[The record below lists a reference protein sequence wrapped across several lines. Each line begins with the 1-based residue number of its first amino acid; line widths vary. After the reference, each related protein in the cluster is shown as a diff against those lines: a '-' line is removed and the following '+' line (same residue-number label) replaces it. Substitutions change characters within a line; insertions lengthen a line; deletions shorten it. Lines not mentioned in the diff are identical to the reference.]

1 MGECETKICSH
12 VNCSREQ
19 RIWLRKKIQSHN
31 FKKTSSTG
39 ISDVALHP
47 YCIFCGSIKNVSDDN
62 SKKIGYWINILSKI
76 TREYNISQ
84 IQKRLV
90 IQELEKND
98 SFEDIYSIT
107 GTAQREFFV
116 KTVKKYCRLSE
127 QIIDSYVF

>member
-1 MGECETKICSH
+1 MGECQTEICSH
-12 VNCSREQ
+12 VSCNREQ
-19 RIWLRKKIQSHN
+19 RIWLVKAIQNHN
-31 FKKTSSTG
+31 FRKTSSTG

-47 YCIFCGSIKNVSDDN
+47 YCVFCGIVKNISDDP

-98 SFEDIYSIT
+98 SFVDLYSVT

-116 KTVKKYCRLSE
+116 KTVKKYCSLSE
-127 QIIDSYVF
+127 QIIDSFVF

>member
-1 MGECETKICSH
+1 MGEYQTEICSH
-12 VNCSREQ
+12 ISCNREQ
-19 RIWLRKKIQSHN
+19 RIWLRKTIENHN

-47 YCIFCGSIKNVSDDN
+47 YCILCGIIKNISDDP

-76 TREYNISQ
+76 TRDYNISQ

-98 SFEDIYSIT
+98 SFEDLYSIT
-107 GTAQREFFV
+107 GTAQKEFFV
-116 KTVKKYCRLSE
+116 KIVKKHCGISE